1 MNGQMEPPPRALAF
15 RRCMRGRARAGL
27 KRTLVGVVV
36 SEELLA
42 LFLLHEE
49 LHHEDLLLVDLQ
61 TDVLGDVWDQPVNK
75 VTHQHHHV
83 LEGDKTVRI
92 RAFLS
97 QFLQ

>member
-1 MNGQMEPPPRALAF
+1 MA
-15 RRCMRGRARAGL
+15 
-27 KRTLVGVVV
+27 V
-36 SEELLA
+36 SEELFA

-75 VTHQHHHV
+75 VTHQHHHI
-83 LEGDKTVRI
+83 LEGEKMVQI
-92 RAFLS
+92 EAFLS